1 MQSQASLAGTVGV
14 ADGSAFVADA
24 ANSDTLAQ
32 ASTLV
37 AGALDDVALELAL
50 AVMLATPDEDEVGI

>member
-1 MQSQASLAGTVGV
+1 M
-14 ADGSAFVADA
+14 ADL

-37 AGALDDVALELAL
+37 AEALDDGALRLAL
-50 AVMLATPDEDEVGI
+50 AVMLATPDEDGEG